1 MIHVQEE
8 KKIKKKC
15 TSKYEYDICAR
26 RKISKFQNKK
36 KCTSK
41 YAQCFHLK
49 PTHNNNDLPIGLN
62 SCGIPGRGLTL
73 ILIQTTTTP
82 PSPTLRFLNCAIE
95 VICNVVGL
103 TIKSCSRF

>member
-1 MIHVQEE
+1 MCKKKNFKIKN
-8 KKIKKKC
+8 KKIKKNVH
-15 TSKYEYDICAR
+15 
-26 RKISKFQNKK
+26 QNMLN
-36 KCTSK
+36 
-41 YAQCFHLK
+41 AFILK

-82 PSPTLRFLNCAIE
+82 PSPTLRFLNCVIE
-95 VICNVVGL
+95 VICNVVGF

>member
-1 MIHVQEE
+1 MCKKKN

-41 YAQCFHLK
+41 YAPAFSPQTN
-49 PTHNNNDLPIGLN
+49 P
-62 SCGIPGRGLTL
+62 
-73 ILIQTTTTP
+73 TTTTY
-82 PSPTLRFLNCAIE
+82 LL
-95 VICNVVGL
+95 V
-103 TIKSCSRF
+103 